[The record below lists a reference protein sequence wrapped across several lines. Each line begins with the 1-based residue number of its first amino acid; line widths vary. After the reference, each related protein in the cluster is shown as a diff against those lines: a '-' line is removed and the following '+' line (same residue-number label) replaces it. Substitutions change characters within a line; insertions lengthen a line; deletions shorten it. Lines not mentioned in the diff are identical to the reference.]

1 MVFCYILAPL
11 HTVLESKLLKALF
24 LDLDETL
31 CDTLG
36 ANERAKQLMAQDIEA
51 QYGVKLN
58 GQAFADAYVSG
69 IYREWRDDQRARYM
83 PIIEQQS
90 EVAFRLQLI
99 HDLLTE
105 CAIKNISNE
114 TAQAFQDKFD
124 SDRLKAFDFYPG
136 IQAFLV
142 EAGKLFT
149 LVVITNGP
157 EFSQAPKIE
166 RVKLADYV
174 DHILIGG
181 QEPEQKPAVSIF
193 NKALKLANCQAHEVI
208 HVGDSLAADIAGAHN
223 SGITTIWVQHQQP
236 LDDEL
241 GITPHHTV
249 LHPSEIPA
257 LIRQLHQD

>member
-1 MVFCYILAPL
+1 M
-11 HTVLESKLLKALF
+11 LKALF

-36 ANERAKQLMAQDIEA
+36 ANERAKKLMAQAIEA
-51 QYGVKLN
+51 QYGVNLN
-58 GQAFADAYVSG
+58 GQAFADKYVAG
-69 IYREWRDDQRARYM
+69 IYREWSDSQRARYM

-90 EVAFRLQLI
+90 EETFRLQLI
-99 HDLLTE
+99 RDLLAE
-105 CAIKNISNE
+105 RAVDNISDE
-114 TAQAFQDKFD
+114 TAQVLQNKFD

-136 IQAFLV
+136 IVEFLI
-142 EAGKLFT
+142 EARKLFT

-157 EFSQAPKIE
+157 EFSQVPKVRRI
-166 RVKLADYV
+166 KLADHV
-174 DHILIGG
+174 DHIIIGG

-223 SGITTIWVQHQQP
+223 SGITSVWIQHQQP
-236 LDDEL
+236 LDAEL
-241 GITPHHTV
+241 GINPHHTV

-257 LIRQLHQD
+257 LIHQLHQDSKFCHS

>member
-1 MVFCYILAPL
+1 MV
-11 HTVLESKLLKALF
+11 SQMLKALF

-36 ANERAKQLMAQDIEA
+36 ANERAKQLMAQDIET
-51 QYGVKLN
+51 QYGVTLN
-58 GQAFADAYVSG
+58 GQAFADDYVSG

-90 EVAFRLQLI
+90 EAAFRLQLI
-99 HDLLTE
+99 RDLFTE
-105 CAIKNISNE
+105 RALENISNE

-149 LVVITNGP
+149 LIVITNGP
-157 EFSQAPKIE
+157 VFSQAPKVE
-166 RVKLADYV
+166 QVKLADYV

-193 NKALKLANCQAHEVI
+193 NKALKLANCQAHEVLHI
-208 HVGDSLAADIAGAHN
+208 GDSLAADIAGAHN
-223 SGITTIWVQHQQP
+223 SGIASIWVQHQQALNP
-236 LDDEL
+236 EL
-241 GITPHHTV
+241 GINPHHTV

-257 LIRQLHQD
+257 LIHQLHQG